1 MGGLFAEPPAGTGVF
16 LGAQAFISP
25 NVYND
30 LQLVPTW
37 SNLEVQAMVEARL
50 LSGE

>member
-1 MGGLFAEPPAGTGVF
+1 

-30 LQLVPTW
+30 LRLVPTW
-37 SNLEVQAMVEARL
+37 SNLEVQARVEARL